1 MNFDIDSYISLID
14 SKKLEII
21 KQHIIYSDIPLY
33 LKHENINNTIW
44 ITNSIIKYLY
54 NISLSDFENYY
65 PSSTFQDEIIG
76 LRTDI
81 HSPIYRNKN
90 IFLFDC
96 SKIKY
101 THFDYVIKILS
112 YLIKNTELDFNNLGK
127 KKDIFDFTDKE
138 KPKLFMS
145 SKNNT
150 NNKNNKEV
158 ILPKTNKLT
167 LKNKLTIKN
176 YEISKKCKQFW
187 ILNPNNAIELFL
199 KKIEVFIQN
208 NCEFNNFIFVSS
220 VNKIKYKTITRITTS
235 SSIINIKLNELTCKK
250 IITENDKN
258 IDNLINNNKLPKND
272 KTLLIKSKKYI
283 INILLKWLN
292 NDIIL
297 IKLSIVCWL
306 KKIAQSEILEN
317 KKLLQND
324 IENYCYQ
331 YIMVEIPLFKL
342 SNTLFQNF
350 SNAKTINPII
360 DYYQYSFSL
369 LSIPNIINE
378 LVYYFN
384 MIISNFLKYS
394 KFDCIKKIDFKQ
406 RIDLLKLITEL
417 QYNCIFL
424 DKPISQL
431 QSFFVDCIKVIKKY

>member
-1 MNFDIDSYISLID
+1 
-14 SKKLEII
+14 
-21 KQHIIYSDIPLY
+21 
-33 LKHENINNTIW
+33 
-44 ITNSIIKYLY
+44 
-54 NISLSDFENYY
+54 
-65 PSSTFQDEIIG
+65 
-76 LRTDI
+76 
-81 HSPIYRNKN
+81 PIYRNKN

-258 IDNLINNNKLPKND
+258 IDNLINNTKLPKND